1 LGRPLIRIAIPLLLA
16 IPIAAPAQTS
26 FGIATGMVSA
36 PGQTSNNAGSALVG
50 EGFVERRVNRLF
62 AVRVDLL
69 ATHLS
74 MQEGGFTS
82 PGGLAYPVYDDR
94 LTLATLTV
102 GPVLYLTPIRSDTKM
117 YVTLGV
123 GGYRVSQ
130 DPDTPG
136 AVTKPQVSVGGGI
149 SERMGKRTALFL
161 EARYC
166 ALSRAPYVV
175 RQLSGVV
182 LGVRF

>member
-1 LGRPLIRIAIPLLLA
+1 MRGLTIRFAVPLLLA
-16 IPIAAPAQTS
+16 IPIAARGQTS
-26 FGIATGMVSA
+26 FGVGTGMVSA
-36 PGQTSNNAGSALVG
+36 PGAMSSTSASALVG
-50 EGFVERRVNRLF
+50 EGFVERRLNRLF
-62 AVRVDLL
+62 SLRVDLF

-74 MQEGGFTS
+74 MQEGGSAT
-82 PGGLAYPVYDDR
+82 PGGFTYPIYDDH
-94 LTLATLTV
+94 LTLAAFTV
-102 GPVLYLTPIRSDTKM
+102 GPVLYLTPVRSDTKM
-117 YVTLGV
+117 YVTLGL
-123 GGYRVSQ
+123 GGYEVSQ

-136 AVTKPQVSVGGGI
+136 SITKPQVTIGGGI
-149 SERMGKRTALFL
+149 SEKMGKRTALFL